1 MTSLGDGVL
10 TLKLDSTEITNLT
23 TDLEFEIHLLK
34 DKRDPKNRQG
44 TAIPLDRPENNIIFS
59 IGGSKKEI
67 SGTARLYDVGDD
79 VSNGTL
85 ATAITNDN
93 YRNLDTDPRFSDSD
107 GDGDKDVTTFREQK
121 VWLDEY
127 VNNDNPNAKWT
138 LHGLEFTDFGG
149 TGGGLNVF
157 AAEITPRETPDQ
169 PLSVTVDFR
178 LLVGDRT

>member
-10 TLKLDSTEITNLT
+10 TLQLDSTEITNLS
-23 TDLEFEIHLLK
+23 TDLEFEIHILK
-34 DKRDPKNRQG
+34 DKRDPKSRQG

-79 VSNGTL
+79 VSNGTF
-85 ATAITNDN
+85 AAAESNGT
-93 YRNLDTDPRFSDSD
+93 YRNLASDPRLSNSTI
-107 GDGDKDVTTFREQK
+107 KTAKEQK
-121 VWLDEY
+121 IWLDEY
-127 VNNDNPNAKWT
+127 VNNDNLNAKWS